1 MNRRVFLTACAAL
14 ALGASFTRLANAHTP
29 YRQWKILRQRFLL
42 VHSSRSDP
50 VSDEIAEAMVEI
62 FDKVLPKAN
71 AMVARAPDE
80 QRIASLMTTGQA
92 VLAVMRADLAADLYR
107 SDGAFRDFAGGQLRS
122 LVSVGD
128 HLLVSV
134 TSFPRHHAWLVTAAL
149 AENGGVLDVRLPVPG
164 VEDGGVPLHDGALAF
179 VNGESL
185 EAQG

>member
-1 MNRRVFLTACAAL
+1 MQRRAFFRVFAAL
-14 ALGASFTRLANAHTP
+14 AMGASFTRAAIAHTP

-50 VSDEIAEAMVEI
+50 VSDEIAEAMVGV
-62 FDKVLPKAN
+62 FDNVLPKAN

-92 VLAVMRADLAADLYR
+92 VLAVMRADLAADFYR
-107 SDGAFRDFAGGQLRS
+107 SDGAFRDFEGGQLRS
-122 LVSVGD
+122 LVRAGD

-134 TSFPRHHAWLVTAAL
+134 TSFPRHHAWLVTSAL
-149 AENGGVLDVRLPVPG
+149 VGNGGSLEVRLPDTNA
-164 VEDGGVPLHDGALAF
+164 EYGGVPLHDGARAF
-179 VNGESL
+179 ANGESL